1 MKLGTEVVKE
11 AETALDYLSDRREF
25 WSQQKPE
32 YETGGQKI
40 GRRSIS
46 AQRRDSAGSLK
57 ERNNRTN

>member
-11 AETALDYLSDRREF
+11 TETALDYLSDRREF

-32 YETGGQKI
+32 YETGGKKL

-46 AQRRDSAGSLK
+46 TQRRDSVGSLK
-57 ERNNRTN
+57 ERKKRTN